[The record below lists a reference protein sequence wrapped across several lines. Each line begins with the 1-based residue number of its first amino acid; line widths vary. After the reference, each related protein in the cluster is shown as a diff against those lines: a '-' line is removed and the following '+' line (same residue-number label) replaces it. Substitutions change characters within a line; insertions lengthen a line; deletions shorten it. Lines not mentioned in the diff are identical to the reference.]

1 MNPEKDHAER
11 RTMTMETIELRPN
24 LFRLTIRTFL
34 HSFILFFV
42 TKWWAY
48 GAFNPA
54 DTGLV
59 LRARAIEALIVTG
72 VALLAILP
80 FLKHRNA
87 LLTQHSL
94 RARMRNKKFGL
105 WKSNTVDLSEIVIS
119 RAFIDRLS
127 GTQVAT
133 LDEKIVYINTI
144 FYSKK
149 QVRTFVDEIERRQSF
164 RKIQPDQ
171 NQSL

>member
-1 MNPEKDHAER
+1 
-11 RTMTMETIELRPN
+11 
-24 LFRLTIRTFL
+24 
-34 HSFILFFV
+34 
-42 TKWWAY
+42 
-48 GAFNPA
+48 
-54 DTGLV
+54 
-59 LRARAIEALIVTG
+59 
-72 VALLAILP
+72 
-80 FLKHRNA
+80 
-87 LLTQHSL
+87 
-94 RARMRNKKFGL
+94 MRNKKFGL